1 MTCPPRPA
9 LVPAKLRS
17 DSGKSRV
24 YQGLSYMSLGFFTWY
39 SLQSDYT
46 AKSLSDI
53 MWLIK
58 ISRKS
63 WIPRQLPVAVVNIR
77 LLARLGT
84 LPFWKFPLWVWMRS
98 KQWSWCWWLI
108 PTWSQPLQGLSCQ
121 KADALQTR
129 LDINPMGTLHQDHQT
144 RLHLDW
150 RNRVVKTKRPMDE
163 LFFQDWEA
171 ID

>member
-1 MTCPPRPA
+1 
-9 LVPAKLRS
+9 
-17 DSGKSRV
+17 
-24 YQGLSYMSLGFFTWY
+24 MSLRFFTWY

-46 AKSLSDI
+46 AKSLIDI

-58 ISRKS
+58 LSGKILNTTTTSRRCRKHQG
-63 WIPRQLPVAVVNIR
+63 W
-77 LLARLGT
+77 LLARVGT
-84 LPFWKFPLWVWMRS
+84 LPFWKLPLWVWMRS